1 MKELWHTF
9 ENIKSQKNLKD
20 VKRHLMSIDQWQKWL
35 KMLKSWFL
43 PVLGGY
49 HKYLRISLGHLSLI
63 LSGYHH
69 EWHPDWK
76 SSYRFPL
83 MWESDV
89 KTSFSTV
96 YSHYKWNIQPGKSGA
111 SRWLTIPHWPHPG
124 KSLKLATWLF
134 CTELVKILVF
144 VLEGTSP
151 GRIWLWN
158 RGTLQKWNI
167 PK

>member
-20 VKRHLMSIDQWQKWL
+20 VKHHLMTIDQWQKWL

-49 HKYLRISLGHLSLI
+49 HKYLRTSLGHLSLI

-111 SRWLTIPHWPHPG
+111 SRCLTGPTQEIPQTGYLIVLYRTSQNFGLCTWRHLSWQNLT
-124 KSLKLATWLF
+124 LK
-134 CTELVKILVF
+134 
-144 VLEGTSP
+144 
-151 GRIWLWN
+151 
-158 RGTLQKWNI
+158 
-167 PK
+167 